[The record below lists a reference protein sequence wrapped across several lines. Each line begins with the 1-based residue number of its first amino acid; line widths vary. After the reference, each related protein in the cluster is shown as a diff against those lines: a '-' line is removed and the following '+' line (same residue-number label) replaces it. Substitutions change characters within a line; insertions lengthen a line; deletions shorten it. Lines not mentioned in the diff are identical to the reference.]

1 MRGNGGSSRLQ
12 KHLLIVE
19 DDEIVQSLLAAY
31 LKAENF
37 KVSYAST
44 GKEMLAIM
52 NSETIDLILLDLGL
66 PDEDGLTLTRQVR
79 ARSSLPIIV
88 ITARKSRE
96 DRLAALELGADDYLT
111 KPFDPEELVLR
122 VHNLLDRAVTNTAA
136 STSTTVRSQDSLE
149 YDGWRIDISG
159 HTVTSPG
166 GDDVTLTN
174 TEFNLFAALAK
185 APNRLL
191 SRNYLLDAI
200 SRDDDAPSDRLID
213 VLISR
218 VRKKVE
224 EDAKKPRL
232 IMTVPGCGYKF
243 TGVS

>member
-1 MRGNGGSSRLQ
+1 MQ

-19 DDEIVQSLLAAY
+19 DDELVQSLLAAY
-31 LKAENF
+31 LRAENF

-44 GKEMLAIM
+44 GKEMLATM
-52 NSETIDLILLDLGL
+52 NSEAIDLILLDLGL

-79 ARSSLPIIV
+79 ARSNVPIVV
-88 ITARKSRE
+88 ITARKVRE
-96 DRLAALELGADDYLT
+96 DRLTALELGADDYLT

-122 VHNLLDRAVTNTAA
+122 LHNLLNRPGADSSSSSAI
-136 STSTTVRSQDSLE
+136 RSHDILE
-149 YDGWRIDISG
+149 YDGWRIDIGG
-159 HTVTSPG
+159 HTVTSPAG
-166 GDDVTLTN
+166 GDVILTN
-174 TEFNLFAALAK
+174 AEFNLFAALAK
-185 APNRLL
+185 APNRVL
-191 SRNYLLDAI
+191 SRDYLLDAI
-200 SRDDDAPSDRLID
+200 SRDDDTPSDRLID

-232 IMTVPGCGYKF
+232 IVTVPGCGYKF

>member
-1 MRGNGGSSRLQ
+1 MQ

-19 DDEIVQSLLAAY
+19 DDELVQSLLAAY
-31 LKAENF
+31 LRAENF

-44 GKEMLAIM
+44 GKEMLATM
-52 NSETIDLILLDLGL
+52 NSEAIDLILLDLGL

-79 ARSSLPIIV
+79 ARSNVPIVV
-88 ITARKSRE
+88 ITARKGRE
-96 DRLAALELGADDYLT
+96 DRLTALELGADDYLT

-122 VHNLLDRAVTNTAA
+122 LHNLLNRPGADSSSSSAI
-136 STSTTVRSQDSLE
+136 RSHDILE
-149 YDGWRIDISG
+149 YDGWRIDIGG
-159 HTVTSPG
+159 HTVTSPAG
-166 GDDVTLTN
+166 GDVILTN
-174 TEFNLFAALAK
+174 AEFNLFAALAK
-185 APNRLL
+185 APNRVL
-191 SRNYLLDAI
+191 SRDYLLDAI
-200 SRDDDAPSDRLID
+200 SRDDDAPSERLID

-232 IMTVPGCGYKF
+232 IVTVPGCGYKF

>member
-1 MRGNGGSSRLQ
+1 M
-12 KHLLIVE
+12 
-19 DDEIVQSLLAAY
+19 LAAY

-79 ARSSLPIIV
+79 ARSNLPIIV

-96 DRLAALELGADDYLT
+96 DRLAALELGADDNLT
-111 KPFDPEELVLR
+111 KPFDPEKLVLR
-122 VHNLLDRAVTNTAA
+122 VHNLLDRAGTDTAA
-136 STSTTVRSQDSLE
+136 STSTTMHSQDSLE

-185 APNRLL
+185 APNRAL
-191 SRNYLLDAI
+191 SRDYLMDAI

-224 EDAKKPRL
+224 EEAKKPRL
-232 IMTVPGCGYKF
+232 IATVPGYGYKF

>member
-1 MRGNGGSSRLQ
+1 MQ

-19 DDEIVQSLLAAY
+19 DDELVQSLLAAY
-31 LKAENF
+31 LRAENF

-44 GKEMLAIM
+44 GKEMLATM
-52 NSETIDLILLDLGL
+52 NSEAIDLILLDLGL

-79 ARSSLPIIV
+79 ARSNVPIVV
-88 ITARKSRE
+88 ITARKGRE
-96 DRLAALELGADDYLT
+96 DRLTALELGADDYLT

-122 VHNLLDRAVTNTAA
+122 LHNLLNRPGADSSSSSAI
-136 STSTTVRSQDSLE
+136 RSHDILE
-149 YDGWRIDISG
+149 YDGWRIDIGG
-159 HTVTSPG
+159 HTVTSPAG
-166 GDDVTLTN
+166 GDVILTN
-174 TEFNLFAALAK
+174 AEFNLFAALAK
-185 APNRLL
+185 APNRVL
-191 SRNYLLDAI
+191 SRDYLLDAI

-232 IMTVPGCGYKF
+232 IVTVPGCGYKF

>member
-1 MRGNGGSSRLQ
+1 M
-12 KHLLIVE
+12 VE
-19 DDEIVQSLLAAY
+19 DDELVQSLLAAY

-79 ARSSLPIIV
+79 ARSNLPIIV

-96 DRLAALELGADDYLT
+96 DRLAALELGADDNLT
-111 KPFDPEELVLR
+111 KPFDPEKLVLR
-122 VHNLLDRAVTNTAA
+122 VHNLLDRAGTDTAA
-136 STSTTVRSQDSLE
+136 STSTTMHSQDSLE

-185 APNRLL
+185 APNRVL
-191 SRNYLLDAI
+191 SRDYLMDAI

-224 EDAKKPRL
+224 EEAKKPRL
-232 IMTVPGCGYKF
+232 IATVPGYGYKF

>member
-1 MRGNGGSSRLQ
+1 
-12 KHLLIVE
+12 
-19 DDEIVQSLLAAY
+19 LLAAY

-66 PDEDGLTLTRQVR
+66 PDEVGLTLTRQVR
-79 ARSSLPIIV
+79 ARSNLPIIV

-96 DRLAALELGADDYLT
+96 DRLAALELGADDNLT
-111 KPFDPEELVLR
+111 KPFDPEKLVLR
-122 VHNLLDRAVTNTAA
+122 VHNLLDRAGTDTAA
-136 STSTTVRSQDSLE
+136 STSTTMHSQDSLE

-185 APNRLL
+185 APNRVL
-191 SRNYLLDAI
+191 SRDYLMDAI

-224 EDAKKPRL
+224 EEAKKPRL
-232 IMTVPGCGYKF
+232 IATVPGYGYKF